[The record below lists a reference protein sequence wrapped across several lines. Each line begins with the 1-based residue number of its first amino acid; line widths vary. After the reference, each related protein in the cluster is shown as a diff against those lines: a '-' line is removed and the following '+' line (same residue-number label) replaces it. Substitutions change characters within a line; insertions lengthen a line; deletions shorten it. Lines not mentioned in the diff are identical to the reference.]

1 MFSVLKQTV
10 KSQFERFFTLIE
22 LLVVI
27 AIIAILAA
35 MLLPAL
41 KTAREMAKATSCKN
55 NLIQLGRLSEMYS
68 LDNQEVF
75 LPYRQ
80 YYSSTNYY
88 AYAYI
93 LARAGYFKGFPVWA
107 NPGNPTY
114 QAAQIKILE
123 CPSETRTRVAPPTM
137 NHGNY
142 MLNGTYDFP
151 INMDVHRCP
160 NKKDDLYTY
169 VYRKRTALRRP
180 GDTLQMVD
188 GKDGQISYSMNG
200 YLRLRHRAYNVL
212 FEDCHIASVPRTKL
226 QTGPSYDYYS
236 KPIWGARVESP
247 NILAKNYYYRY
258 P

>member
-1 MFSVLKQTV
+1 MFSVSKQRV
-10 KSQFERFFTLIE
+10 KSQFGGMFTLIE

-55 NLIQLGRLSEMYS
+55 NMIQLGRLSEMYS

-80 YYSSTNYY
+80 YYSSSNYY

-151 INMDVHRCP
+151 INMDVHKCP
-160 NKKDDLYTY
+160 NSGSNLYAY

-180 GDTLQMVD
+180 GDTLQFVD
-188 GKDGQISYSMNG
+188 GKDGQINYSMEG
-200 YLRLRHRAYNVL
+200 YLRLRHRAYNVV
-212 FEDCHIASVPRTKL
+212 FEDCHVASVPATKL
-226 QTGPSYDYYS
+226 KTGPSAYYYS
-236 KPIWGARVESP
+236 QVIWGSRVTAL
-247 NILAKNYYYRY
+247 NVIDKNYCYRY